1 MLFWGKIPLLRLIL
15 PFGIGISLYAFLGFI
30 NHYFIF
36 LSLFFFLVVV
46 CLHLFKLQ
54 PYRYRWVNG
63 ILIYFIFFSLGNEL
77 AYWNNINNYKSYYK
91 QYINSEYYKK
101 DTLLVRIKEEPTPT
115 KKSWKAVAEVK
126 AISNNGIWKEVKGK
140 LLCYFE
146 NGEKVKA
153 LNYGDELI
161 IVSNIQETQAP
172 KNPNEFN
179 YKQYLYYHQ
188 INFTSYINEYAWEK
202 TGKNSAYL
210 IFEKAFWLRNSII
223 DALKKQGLNKNE
235 LAVASALMLG
245 YKDLIEDDLQ
255 RAYSSAG
262 AMHVLAVSGLHVGI
276 VYGIFTF
283 LLGFLG
289 KFRFGNLLKTV
300 LLILLIWGYAL
311 LTGLSPSV
319 LRAATMFSFVI
330 AGQGLKRSTNF
341 FNTLAASAFCL
352 LLVNPYLLMEVG
364 FQLSYL
370 AVSGIVLMYNWFY
383 HWFSFDNWLF
393 DKIWQLTSV
402 SFAAQIATFP
412 LGLYYFHQFPLLF
425 PVSNLVVIPAA
436 ALILVLGIAFCSFI
450 YASILAEFIAFLL
463 KWVIK
468 FTNEVVFAIN
478 NIKWSLLENIRVEM
492 LDTWLLYGSISCFL
506 LFISTLKNK
515 YLYFVFTGISLVI
528 CLQIIRYKGY
538 NEQRV
543 ISFYNAGNQSLLQL
557 TDGRNSIMIGD
568 SLITNDFYSLLFFT
582 QNNRIKLGLRDPII
596 INFNDSVATTQNFF
610 YKSPFIGFYDKK
622 ILLIRHKKDLD
633 YQFNN
638 TTFDYV
644 VLTNNV
650 RVSIYRLSNQIHFKT
665 LVFDSSNSFKQINY
679 WKKGCEEKQIN
690 YINIKQDGG
699 VNIPF

>member
-1 MLFWGKIPLLRLIL
+1 MIFWGKIPLLRLIL
-15 PFGIGISLYAFLGFI
+15 PFGAGIALNAFLGFR
-30 NHYFIF
+30 NQYFVF
-36 LSLFFFLVVV
+36 VSALFFLFVVG
-46 CLHLFKLQ
+46 LHLFKIQ
-54 PYRYRWVNG
+54 PYRLRWVNG
-63 ILIYFIFFSLGNEL
+63 VLVYFIFFSLGCEI
-77 AYWNNINNYKSYYK
+77 AYWNNINNHQSYYK
-91 QYINSEYYKK
+91 QFLSSENYKK
-101 DTLLVRIKEEPTPT
+101 DTLLIRIKEEPSAT
-115 KKSWKAVAEVK
+115 KKSWKAVSEVK
-126 AISNNGIWKEVKGK
+126 AISSEGKWKEVKGK

-146 NGEKVKA
+146 NTEKIKT

-161 IVSNIQETQAP
+161 IVSNIQKTQAP

-179 YKQYLYYHQ
+179 YKQYLFYHQ
-188 INFTSYINEYAWEK
+188 INFTSYINESSWQK
-202 TGKNSAYL
+202 TGKNSAYK

-223 DALKKQGLNKNE
+223 EALKHQGLDKNE

-283 LLGFLG
+283 LLSFLG
-289 KFRFGNLLKTV
+289 RFRFGNALKTL

-330 AGQGLKRSTNF
+330 IGQNLKRSTNF

-352 LLVNPYLLMEVG
+352 LLIDPYLLMEVG

-393 DKIWQLTSV
+393 DKVWQLTSV
-402 SFAAQIATFP
+402 SLAAQIATFP

-436 ALILVLGIAFCSFI
+436 ALILILGIAFCT
-450 YASILAEFIAFLL
+450 ALPVPILSEFIAFLL
-463 KWVIK
+463 KWIIK
-468 FTNEVVFAIN
+468 FTNDIVFTIN

-492 LDTWLLYGSISCFL
+492 IDTWLLYGSIGCFL
-506 LFISTLKNK
+506 IFISTLKNK
-515 YLYFVFTGISLVI
+515 YLYFLFAGISLVI
-528 CLQIIRYKGY
+528 CLQIIRYDKY

-543 ISFYNAGNQSLLQL
+543 ISFYNAGNQALLQL
-557 TDGRNSIMIGD
+557 TDGRNAVIIGD
-568 SLITNDFYSLLFFT
+568 SLITQDYYSLLFFT
-582 QNNRIKLGLRDPII
+582 QNNRIKLGLREPLTL
-596 INFNDSVATTQNFF
+596 NFSDSLLAQNFF
-610 YKSPFIGFYDKK
+610 YNAPFIGLYNKK
-622 ILLIRHKKDLD
+622 LLLIRNKKDLD
-633 YQFNN
+633 YQFN

-644 VLTNNV
+644 ILSNNV
-650 RVSIYRLSNQIHFKT
+650 RVSISRLNKLINFKT
-665 LVFDSSNSFKQINY
+665 LVFDSSNTLKQIRY
-679 WKKGCEEKQIN
+679 WTRGCEENQIK
-690 YINIKQDGG
+690 YINIKQEGG
-699 VNIPF
+699 INICF